1 LVGKVSR
8 GFFRQKK
15 RKKEK
20 EQNQN
25 AFSLVINSF

>member
-8 GFFRQKK
+8 GFLDKKEK

-20 EQNQN
+20 EQN